1 MVNRMPPGQP
11 GAKPPQSG
19 GAIAIRWAVIG
30 ACVVIPALG
39 FAYVGGW
46 LTPSHLSTNKIVSA
60 LQTNG
65 GDHPGYRRNHAK
77 GVCVS
82 GYFESNGALAAY
94 STAEVFGA
102 GRTNLVGRLAIPG
115 GNPYAPDSSAPVR
128 SFALRLT
135 QSDGQQ
141 WRTGM
146 NNIPVFPVAT
156 PKSFY
161 EQLVATRPD
170 PTTHKPDPDKVKAFF
185 ASHPETNAFRAWA
198 KTAHPSASFASET
211 YYSLNAF
218 YLVDKAGERHA
229 VRWQTVPET
238 SGMAMSGMAMSA
250 AAASAAGAGAGA
262 GAGAAASGVAA
273 AGSANDPNYLSQDL
287 SARLAKGPLRWHLVF
302 QFADPDDT
310 VDNATIAW
318 PSSRRTV
325 DAGTIVVEREQS
337 QEDGLCRDINYD
349 PTVLPSGM
357 TVSSDPLLAARSAAY
372 AKSYELRTSEESG
385 APGFEPKPTH

>member
-1 MVNRMPPGQP
+1 MANRMPPGRP
-11 GAKPPQSG
+11 GANPPQG
-19 GAIAIRWAVIG
+19 GALALRLAAIG
-30 ACVVIPALG
+30 ACVIVPALA

-46 LTPSHLSTNKIVSA
+46 LTPSHLSAGTIIDA
-60 LQTNG
+60 LQVNG

-77 GVCVS
+77 GACVV
-82 GYFESNGALAAY
+82 GYFQSNGALAAY
-94 STAEVFGA
+94 STAQVFETA
-102 GRTNLVGRLAIPG
+102 ARSDLVGRLAIPG

-128 SFALRLT
+128 SFALRFT
-135 QSDGQQ
+135 QADGQQ

-146 NNIPVFPVAT
+146 NDIPVFPVAT

-170 PTTHKPDPDKVKAFF
+170 PVTHKPDADKVKAFF

-198 KTAHPSASFASET
+198 KTAHPSASFATET

-218 YLVDKAGERHA
+218 YLVDQAGERHA
-229 VRWQTVPET
+229 VRWETVPET
-238 SGMAMSGMAMSA
+238 TE
-250 AAASAAGAGAGA
+250 ASTAG
-262 GAGAAASGVAA
+262 
-273 AGSANDPNYLSQDL
+273 DPNDANYLIQDL
-287 SARLAKGPLRWHLVF
+287 TTRLAKGPLRWHLVF

-318 PSSRRTV
+318 PATRRSV

-337 QEDGLCRDINYD
+337 QEDGPCRDINYD

-357 TVSSDPLLAARSAAY
+357 TVSTDPLLAARSAAY
-372 AKSYELRTSEESG
+372 AKSYELRTSEETQ
-385 APGFEPKPTH
+385 APGFEAKQAH

>member
-1 MVNRMPPGQP
+1 MANRMPPGGFRP
-11 GAKPPQSG
+11 NPPRG
-19 GAIAIRWAVIG
+19 GALALRLAVIG
-30 ACVVIPALG
+30 ACVAVPAVA
-39 FAYVGGW
+39 FVYVGGW
-46 LTPSHLSTNKIVSA
+46 LTPSHLSAGKIVDA

-77 GVCVS
+77 GVCVT
-82 GYFESNGALAAY
+82 GYFDSNGALASE
-94 STAEVFGA
+94 STAEVFAA
-102 GRTNLVGRLAIPG
+102 GRTNIVGRLAIPG

-128 SFALRLT
+128 SFALRFM
-135 QSDGQQ
+135 QADGQQ

-170 PTTHKPDPDKVKAFF
+170 PVTHKPDPDKVKAFF

-198 KTAHPSASFASET
+198 KTAKPSASFASET

-238 SGMAMSGMAMSA
+238 EA
-250 AAASAAGAGAGA
+250 AAAVGDP
-262 GAGAAASGVAA
+262 
-273 AGSANDPNYLSQDL
+273 NDANYLSQDL
-287 SARLAKGPLRWHLVF
+287 SERLAKGPLRWHLVF
-302 QFADPDDT
+302 QFAEPDDP
-310 VDNATIAW
+310 VDNATVAW
-318 PSSRRTV
+318 PATRHTI

-337 QEDGLCRDINYD
+337 QEDGLCRDVNYD
-349 PTVLPSGM
+349 PTVLPSGIA
-357 TVSSDPLLAARSAAY
+357 VSDDPLLAARSAAY
-372 AKSYELRTSEESG
+372 AKSYELRTSEESHT
-385 APGFEPKPTH
+385 PGFEPKSIH

>member
-1 MVNRMPPGQP
+1 MVDRMPPGRP
-11 GAKPPQSG
+11 GAKPPQG
-19 GAIAIRWAVIG
+19 GAIAIRLAAIG
-30 ACVVIPALG
+30 LCVLIPALG

-46 LTPSHLSTNKIVSA
+46 LTPSHLSTNKIVTA
-60 LQTNG
+60 LQVNG

-77 GVCVS
+77 GVCVT

-94 STAEVFGA
+94 STAGVFA
-102 GRTNLVGRLAIPG
+102 EGRTNLVGRLAIPG

-135 QSDGQQ
+135 QADGQQ

-170 PTTHKPDPDKVKAFF
+170 PVTHKPDPDKVKAFF
-185 ASHPETNAFRAWA
+185 ATHPETDAFRAWA
-198 KTAHPSASFASET
+198 KTAHPSASFATQT

-238 SGMAMSGMAMSA
+238 ADAAAGGTAASGAAMAAAATSGA
-250 AAASAAGAGAGA
+250 AAASGPAAGD
-262 GAGAAASGVAA
+262 
-273 AGSANDPNYLSQDL
+273 ANDPNYLSQDL
-287 SARLAKGPLRWHLVF
+287 HERLAKGALRWHLVF
-302 QFADPDDT
+302 QFADPDDP
-310 VDNATIAW
+310 VDNATKAW

-325 DAGTIVVEREQS
+325 DAGTIVVDREQS
-337 QEDGLCRDINYD
+337 QEDGQCRDINYD
-349 PTVLPSGM
+349 PTVLPSGLE
-357 TVSSDPLLAARSAAY
+357 VSADPLLQARSAAY
-372 AKSYELRTSEESG
+372 AKSYELRTSEESH